1 MSTPRPPLPE
11 RMRPQQLDE
20 IVGQDHLVGPDGIIS
35 QFLAAGH
42 LPSLLL
48 WGPPGCGKTTLAR
61 LLAQELGMHFQ
72 ALSAVLDGVAQLRKQ
87 VEEAEQRQAFQGT
100 LLFIDEIHRFSKAQ
114 QDALLPHVERGT
126 VVLVGATTENPSFT
140 VTAALASRCRTF
152 ALKALDV
159 PAVAA
164 LLERCRSHPQGLP
177 DLHLEPAA
185 EEVLQRLSMGDG
197 RRALLLAEEAHALGD
212 GGAVSAEMV
221 LRVAQGTQA
230 QHDRQGESHYDV
242 ASAFIKSMRASDV
255 QAALYYLARQ
265 LEAGEDPRFVA
276 RRVVIFASE
285 DVGLADPQALI
296 LATAAFRAVADIGMP
311 EAIYPLSQATIYC
324 ATSPKSNTTKSYF
337 AAAEAVRRDPG
348 MAVPLFLRNAPT
360 ELMRETGYGAGYQYD
375 HDCPDHFA
383 GQQCLP
389 EALRGV
395 EFYRPGGFG
404 HEREIARRLAWW
416 QNRRDGGKADG
427 GNASGDTP

>member
-1 MSTPRPPLPE
+1 MATSHAMASPRAPLPE
-11 RMRPQQLDE
+11 RIRPQQLDE
-20 IVGQDHLVGPDGIIS
+20 IVGQDHLLGDEGIIS

-87 VEEAEQRQAFQGT
+87 VEEAEQRQAFQKT

-152 ALKALDV
+152 ALQALTG
-159 PAVAA
+159 PALHQ
-164 LLERCRSHPQGLP
+164 LLERCRQHPQGVP
-177 DLHLEPAA
+177 DLAWDDAA
-185 EEVLQRLSMGDG
+185 ETALQRLSMGDG
-197 RRALLLAEEAHALGD
+197 RRALLLLEEAHALSKD
-212 GGAVSAEMV
+212 GRITAQAV

-230 QHDRQGESHYDV
+230 QHDRQGEAHYDV

-285 DVGLADPQALI
+285 DVGLADPQALVI
-296 LATAAFRAVADIGMP
+296 ASAAFRAVADIGMP
-311 EAIYPLSQATIYC
+311 EAIYPLSQAVIYC
-324 ATSPKSNTTKSYF
+324 ATSPKSNTTKAYF
-337 AAAEAVRRDPG
+337 AAAEAVRNHPG
-348 MAVPLFLRNAPT
+348 AAVPMSLRNAPT
-360 ELMRETGYGAGYQYD
+360 GLMKDMGYGDGYQYD
-375 HDCPDHFA
+375 HDCPDHFS
-383 GQQCLP
+383 GQECLP
-389 EALRGV
+389 EVLRGAQ
-395 EFYRPGGFG
+395 FYEPGGFG

-416 QNRRDGGKADG
+416 QQRRDAD
-427 GNASGDTP
+427 SGRTR